1 MDYNTLMD
9 KNSSIA
15 SLPWDE
21 IIAIGKEKFEAV
33 PRETLQFAVDTANHD
48 QMFKS
53 ALESLQQTNP
63 KRATFE
69 EAEKLVE
76 MMRES
81 AKLVLETRK

>member
-21 IIAIGKEKFEAV
+21 IAAIGKDKFEAV
-33 PRETLQFAVDTANHD
+33 PKETLQFAVDTANHD
-48 QMFKS
+48 QMFRS

-81 AKLVLETRK
+81 AKLVLDARK

>member
-15 SLPWDE
+15 SLPWNE
-21 IIAIGKEKFEAV
+21 ITAIGKEKFEVV
-33 PRETLQFAVDTANHD
+33 PKETLQFAINTANHD

-53 ALESLQQTNP
+53 ALESLQQTNH

-76 MMRES
+76 IMRES
-81 AKLVLETRK
+81 AKLVLDARK

>member
-1 MDYNTLMD
+1 MD
-9 KNSSIA
+9 KYISIA

-21 IIAIGKEKFEAV
+21 IATIGKEKFESV
-33 PRETLQFAVDTANHD
+33 PKETLQFAIDIANHD

-81 AKLVLETRK
+81 AKLVLDARK

>member
-1 MDYNTLMD
+1 MD

-15 SLPWDE
+15 SLPWEE
-21 IIAIGKEKFEAV
+21 ISAIGRERFDAV
-33 PRETLQFAVDTANHD
+33 PKETLLFAVDVANHD

-76 MMRES
+76 IMRES

>member
-21 IIAIGKEKFEAV
+21 ITAFSKEEFEAV
-33 PRETLQFAVDTANHD
+33 PKETLQFAVDTANHD

-53 ALESLQQTNP
+53 ALKSLRQTNP
-63 KRATFE
+63 KKATFE

-81 AKLVLETRK
+81 AKLVLDARK

>member
-1 MDYNTLMD
+1 MD
-9 KNSSIA
+9 KYSSIA

-21 IIAIGKEKFEAV
+21 ITAIGKEKFEAV
-33 PRETLQFAVDTANHD
+33 PKETLQFAIDTANHD

-53 ALESLQQTNP
+53 ALESLRQTNP

-81 AKLVLETRK
+81 AKLVLDARK

>member
-1 MDYNTLMD
+1 MD

-21 IIAIGKEKFEAV
+21 ITAIDKEKFEAV
-33 PRETLQFAVDTANHD
+33 SKETLLFALDPANHD

-76 MMRES
+76 MMKES
-81 AKLVLETRK
+81 ARLVLDSRK

>member
-21 IIAIGKEKFEAV
+21 ITAIGKEKFEAI
-33 PRETLQFAVDTANHD
+33 PKETLQFAIDTANHD
-48 QMFKS
+48 QMFQS
-53 ALESLQQTNP
+53 ALESLQQTNT
-63 KRATFE
+63 KRAIFE

-81 AKLVLETRK
+81 AKLVLDARK